1 MDRQARLR
9 AALVEHGFDA
19 ILVFAQESHFWL
31 TGYDSG
37 GSVFFQSA
45 VVTADDT
52 PITLLTRRPDLLQ
65 ARQTSTIE
73 DIRLWWDAEDA
84 DPAGAL
90 REILREKGLQG
101 RRIAVEMN
109 THGLTGW
116 NLHRIQVAMT
126 GFCRL
131 EFDGHLIRLLRL
143 VKSPAEIEI
152 MRRAGPSG

>member
-1 MDRQARLR
+1 MFSGTPTLPFPREEHLARQAILR
-9 AALVEHGFDA
+9 RALAAKGFDA
-19 ILVFAQESHFWL
+19 ILVFAQESHYWL

-45 VVTADDT
+45 VITADDT

-90 REILREKGLQG
+90 REIMREKGLAGKTG
-101 RRIAVEMN
+101 RGRDEHA
-109 THGLTGW
+109 W
-116 NLHRIQVAMT
+116 PD
-126 GFCRL
+126 RL
-131 EFDGHLIRLLRL
+131 E
-143 VKSPAEIEI
+143 PAA
-152 MRRAGPSG
+152 RCKPRWPGSARWNSTST